1 MIDANNVPA
10 VEDDELLERFIV
22 NSNEFH
28 ADDTVAPRLYMPY
41 ARVVLSVNRHRD
53 ASLDETWAIARQ
65 VAATR
70 QKTLYG
76 RSDIQAGGCKINPLS
91 VAATPIIP
99 ENPNHADITGYPS
112 QKDDQKSLAQKL
124 AAAASKRIAPP

>member
-1 MIDANNVPA
+1 MIDASNVPA
-10 VEDDELLERFIV
+10 IEDDELLARFIV

-28 ADDTVAPRLYMPY
+28 ADDTVAPRLFMPY

-53 ASLDETWAIARQ
+53 ATLEETWAIARQ

-70 QKTLYG
+70 QKALYG
-76 RSDIQAGGCKINPLS
+76 RSDIKAAACKIDSLS

-99 ENPNHADITGYPS
+99 ENPNHADIVGYPS

-124 AAAASKRIAPP
+124 AATASKRIAPP